1 MSRSAVPGVV
11 AKTHR
16 NGETK
21 NKERSID
28 IKKILKVEIGTG
40 QFPGSNG
47 TKGQL
52 SSWSAKLNSLANAV
66 HVPKTIACMS
76 AHLKT
81 DALFV
86 QGECSHQLQP
96 VVLQHDVRL
105 VCSYGMP
112 KRQLCSA

>member
-28 IKKILKVEIGTG
+28 IKKILKVEIGTS

-52 SSWSAKLNSLANAV
+52 SSVSANIIHLLMQ
-66 HVPKTIACMS
+66 CMS
-76 AHLKT
+76 
-81 DALFV
+81 
-86 QGECSHQLQP
+86 
-96 VVLQHDVRL
+96 
-105 VCSYGMP
+105 
-112 KRQLCSA
+112 

>member
-1 MSRSAVPGVV
+1 MIACTHSEYRTRTKTDCTALHKSLESQATYHFWLSCCSAASSTLRWAVSRSAVPGVV

-28 IKKILKVEIGTG
+28 IKKILKVEIGTS

-52 SSWSAKLNSLANAV
+52 SSVSANIIHLLMQ
-66 HVPKTIACMS
+66 CMS
-76 AHLKT
+76 
-81 DALFV
+81 
-86 QGECSHQLQP
+86 
-96 VVLQHDVRL
+96 
-105 VCSYGMP
+105 
-112 KRQLCSA
+112 